1 MDGSHTFLFQ
11 FISENMSD
19 KSSPANQALETEKK
33 KEEKMDSV
41 GTKKE
46 EKIIQEEIGYKR
58 FIIQIE

>member
-1 MDGSHTFLFQ
+1 
-11 FISENMSD
+11 MSD
-19 KSSPANQALETEKK
+19 KSSAANLPVETETK
-33 KEEKMDSV
+33 KEEKMDSL